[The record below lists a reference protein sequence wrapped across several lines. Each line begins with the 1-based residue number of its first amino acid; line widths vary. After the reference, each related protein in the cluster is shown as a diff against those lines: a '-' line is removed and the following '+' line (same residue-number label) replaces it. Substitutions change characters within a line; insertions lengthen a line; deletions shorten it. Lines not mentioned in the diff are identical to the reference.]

1 MHYYPPVD
9 SRAETWAFSPT
20 DWRRWGPYIFKKKR
34 KKKPLWLVEAMW
46 RWVQVPWDLCNAS
59 ACVLCKKRCARPVF
73 WWDTWSQNMACAHTL
88 RFYFDIGL
96 WGGVGLNQWGNLT
109 DVHTKMELRALHHT
123 FSPRNSTFVWA
134 CLSKK
139 NIIDGMLQDV
149 RIWNKSVAFLRS
161 EEHPALKSFLMVSFP
176 TLPVSICLVIIGPK

>member
-1 MHYYPPVD
+1 MSIFPNRLKTV
-9 SRAETWAFSPT
+9 RTL
-20 DWRRWGPYIFKKKR
+20 YIKKKR
-34 KKKPLWLVEAMW
+34 KKKAIVISRSNVEVSPGALRPMQCLGMCPLQETLCTSSVLVRHMESEHGMC
-46 RWVQVPWDLCNAS
+46 PYTPC
-59 ACVLCKKRCARPVF
+59 
-73 WWDTWSQNMACAHTL
+73 
-88 RFYFDIGL
+88 FYFDIGL
-96 WGGVGLNQWGNLT
+96 WGGVGLNQWDNLT